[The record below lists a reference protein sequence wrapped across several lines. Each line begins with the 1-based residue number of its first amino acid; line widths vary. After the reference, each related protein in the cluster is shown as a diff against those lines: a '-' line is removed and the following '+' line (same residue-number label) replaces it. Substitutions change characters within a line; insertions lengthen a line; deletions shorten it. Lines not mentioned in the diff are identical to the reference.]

1 MIYLLYNARSKNG
14 CNPELQKS
22 LEEKYGIEEKKDVI
36 ELDYKEFI
44 KTLKKNDKVILT
56 GGDGTLHHFCNYVDG
71 IDLPCNFYF
80 YSSGTGNDF
89 KNDMKDY
96 IEDDLILLNDVVKN
110 LPTVIVND
118 KKYKFIDGV
127 GFGIDGYCCEV
138 GDEKQAKSTKPV
150 NYASIAIKGLL
161 FHYKRPNAK
170 VTVDGETK
178 EYKKVWLAPTMK
190 GKYYGGGMIIAPD
203 QDRYNSERTVTNVV
217 MHKSGKLHTLMVFP
231 KIFKGEHIKHKKMVD
246 VRVGK
251 HVIVEFDK
259 PTALQIDGETIKGVL
274 KYEVVI
280 D

>member
-1 MIYLLYNARSKNG
+1 MKYLLINKQTSNHDVVKRAEEFKN
-14 CNPELQKS
+14 ELEGDS
-22 LEEKYGIEEKKDVI
+22 ELLDCR
-36 ELDYKEFI
+36 ELDYKDFFSKLNSEDEVY
-44 KTLKKNDKVILT
+44 LV
-56 GGDGTLHHFCNYVDG
+56 GGDGTLNYFINHVDT
-71 IDLPCNFYF
+71 DNLKNNVYLLPC
-80 YSSGTGNDF
+80 GTGNDF
-89 KNDMKDY
+89 AHDVNDGKD
-96 IEDDLILLNDVVKN
+96 EPILLNKYVKN
-110 LPTVIVND
+110 LPTVEVKDI
-118 KKYKFIDGV
+118 KAKFINGI

-138 GDEKQAKSTKPV
+138 GDKERAKGKQDI
-150 NYASIAIKGLL
+150 NYTSIAIKGLL
-161 FHYKRPNAK
+161 FHFKKVTAQ
-170 VTVDGETK
+170 VTVDGETHEFK
-178 EYKKVWLAPTMK
+178 QVWLAPSMK

>member
-14 CNPELQKS
+14 CNPELQKT

-56 GGDGTLHHFCNYVDG
+56 GGDGTLHHFANYVNG

-89 KNDMKDY
+89 KNDMKDH

-110 LPTVIVND
+110 LPTVIIND
-118 KKYKFIDGV
+118 KEYKFINGV

-190 GKYYGGGMIIAPD
+190 GKYYGGGMLIAPD
-203 QDRYNSERTVTNVV
+203 QDRFNSDRLVTNVV
-217 MHKSGKLHTLMVFP
+217 MHKAGKLHTLMVFP
-231 KIFKGEHIKHKKMVD
+231 KIFKGEHVKRKKMVD
-246 VRVGK
+246 IRVGK
-251 HVIVEFDK
+251 HVIVEFTK

-274 KYEVVI
+274 KYEVKI

>member
-1 MIYLLYNARSKNG
+1 MIYLLYNAKSKNG
-14 CNPELQKS
+14 CNPELQKK

-44 KTLKKNDKVILT
+44 KTLKKTDKVILT
-56 GGDGTLHHFCNYVDG
+56 GGDGTLHHFANYVDG

-89 KNDMKDY
+89 LNDMKDKV
-96 IEDDLILLNDVVKN
+96 EDDLILLNDVVKN
-110 LPTVIVND
+110 LPTVIIND

-170 VTVDGETK
+170 VTVDGVTK

-203 QDRYNSERTVTNVV
+203 QDRFNSERLVTNVV
-217 MHKSGKLHTLMVFP
+217 MHKAGKLHTLMVFS

-251 HVIVEFDK
+251 HVIVEFSR
-259 PTALQIDGETIKGVL
+259 PTALQIDGETVKGVL